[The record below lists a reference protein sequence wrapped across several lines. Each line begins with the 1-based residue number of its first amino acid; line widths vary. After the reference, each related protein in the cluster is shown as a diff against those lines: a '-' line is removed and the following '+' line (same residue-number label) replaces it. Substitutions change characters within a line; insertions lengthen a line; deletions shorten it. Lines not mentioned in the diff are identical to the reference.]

1 MRDELSLHYLHRIA
15 EASEK
20 SVEGFTLTRREL
32 IKVRKEVQ
40 GLVAWIKRAALL
52 VALYGTGIT
61 LLMLS
66 QEKAQLLAEFIKA
79 VR

>member
-1 MRDELSLHYLHRIA
+1 MREELSLHYLHRIA

-20 SVEGFTLTRREL
+20 SAAGSTHTRREL
-32 IKVRKEVQ
+32 IKVRKEVE
-40 GLVAWIKRAALL
+40 GMVAWIKRAALL

-66 QEKAQLLAEFIKA
+66 QEKAQFLVDVIKT